1 MNLKTLF
8 IAIDI
13 EFYENHNIYKDH
25 IFNVKVGN
33 HYKEMTQYSIII

>member
-25 IFNVKVGN
+25 IFNV
-33 HYKEMTQYSIII
+33 IIITKK